1 MREDVAYIAGIIA
14 KKRQSLKDNWRDLSD
29 RLELE
34 RNKGKD
40 EALEDLQRIFAKD
53 YPEVF
58 GKRTT
63 SNKE

>member
-1 MREDVAYIAGIIA
+1 MREDVAYIAGVIN
-14 KKRQSLKDNWRDLSD
+14 KKLQDLKDHWYELDD

-34 RNKGKD
+34 RNKGKRT
-40 EALEDLQRIFAKD
+40 ALIDLQTIFAKD

-63 SNKE
+63 KE